1 MLDNYNKLGKFVIF
15 IFFLAGTIYLGIKY
29 FNSLET
35 FVPLVNE
42 ITLGK
47 RNYSI
52 YQDKICV
59 GEASVEFN
67 RPNEELWTLVMS
79 GKVNVE
85 KVGKVSLD
93 WELSFN
99 SIGQLGAS
107 LFSGNIADLS
117 FKGGTLGVKPIRVIL
132 REPRNF
138 EISHPG
144 PILLQ
149 KRGEVY
155 SLALPIKKS
164 FKTQKSPFKIIQ
176 TDCINKGEAKLLD
189 VTVPQIFK
197 E

>member
-1 MLDNYNKLGKFVIF
+1 MKFIVF
-15 IFFLAGTIYLGIKY
+15 IASLVGTIYLGIQY
-29 FNSLET
+29 FNSLEA
-35 FVPLVNE
+35 FVPVVNE

-52 YQDKICV
+52 YQNKTCV

-67 RPNEELWTLVMS
+67 RPNAELWTLVAS
-79 GKVNVE
+79 GEVNVE
-85 KVGKVSLD
+85 KVGKISLE

-107 LFSGNIADLS
+107 LFTGRVADLS

-132 REPRNF
+132 REPRSF
-138 EISHPG
+138 EISYPG

-149 KRGEVY
+149 KRGEMY
-155 SLALPIKKS
+155 SLALPIKRS
-164 FKTQKSPFKIIQ
+164 FKVQESPFKVIQ

-189 VTVPQIFK
+189 VTIPQIFK